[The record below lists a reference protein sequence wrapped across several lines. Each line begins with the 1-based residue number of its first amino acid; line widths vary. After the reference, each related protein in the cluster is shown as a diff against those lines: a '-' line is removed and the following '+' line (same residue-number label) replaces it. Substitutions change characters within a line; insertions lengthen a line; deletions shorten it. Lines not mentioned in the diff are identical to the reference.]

1 MIKINGNKKMKKI
14 SKKSKNTIVGGVKDS
29 IDTNIE
35 KLVNKCNVLDSIY
48 KFDLNSISSKEK
60 IDEIYTSFTTTDGTL
75 QINKIKKI
83 LLCLRFGT
91 EDFYNLLETDSELQ
105 DVDDKNLAD
114 TICDNFEIELNNK
127 IGLINTK
134 YVIPFSLIYYNN
146 GIIYV
151 DKYVD
156 DTDRL
161 PKYTLLIDDSYSTKG
176 TEGIKIGGYLIFDD
190 YGWGGPDLTQRGIDA
205 FVSGYYKCIKVLN
218 DGKPQNEQLF
228 IQRTS

>member
-1 MIKINGNKKMKKI
+1 MLKKDKNKVHKP
-14 SKKSKNTIVGGVKDS
+14 KNTIVGGVKDS

-146 GIIYV
+146 GIISVSY
-151 DKYVD
+151 
-156 DTDRL
+156 THLTL
-161 PKYTLLIDDSYSTKG
+161 PTNR
-176 TEGIKIGGYLIFDD
+176 E
-190 YGWGGPDLTQRGIDA
+190 
-205 FVSGYYKCIKVLN
+205 V
-218 DGKPQNEQLF
+218 
-228 IQRTS
+228 